1 MTVFNQIT
9 ITQKDK
15 EKKTAENQI
24 ENINIS
30 INNAVVFDDKYKTKS
45 EGDILVIEKD
55 TENNHNKISNLEL
68 TKGQIIVG
76 DDSGTPKILDK
87 GTDGYVLKA
96 DDNLGVTWAESTGG
110 GGGGGGE
117 GNGLVSNSSLNI
129 PENLVETLTVNKEV
143 FYFNVTNTTTTN
155 IYTIKINASTN
166 VRLVHFVFD
175 TAGAKLKLDFRV
187 ETIDKLMVGSGS
199 SRYLTFSS
207 SGQAASLVYIGAK
220 WRVLN
225 TGATVS

>member
-1 MTVFNQIT
+1 MTVFDQIT

-15 EKKTAENQI
+15 EKQTAENQI

-30 INNAVVFDDKYKTKS
+30 INNAVVFDDEYKNKS
-45 EGDILVIEKD
+45 GGDILVIEKD

-76 DDSGTPKILDK
+76 DDSGTPQILDK
-87 GTDGYVLKA
+87 GTDGYVLTA
-96 DDNLGVTWAESTGG
+96 DTNLGVTWAESTG

-129 PENLVETLTVNKEV
+129 PDGLVETLTVNKEV
-143 FYFNVTNTTTTN
+143 FYFNVTNTTITN
-155 IYTIKINASTN
+155 KYTIKIDAPTD

-175 TAGAKLKLDFRV
+175 TAGAKLELDFRV

-199 SRYLTFSS
+199 SRYLTFSR

>member
-1 MTVFNQIT
+1 MTVFDQIT

-110 GGGGGGE
+110 GGGGGE

-129 PENLVETLTVNKEV
+129 PDGLVETLTVNKEV

-187 ETIDKLMVGSGS
+187 GTSDKLLVGSGP